1 MNPLLA
7 ARWQME
13 VSLGF
18 HMIFAALGIG
28 MPLAMVIAETLHLR
42 GKGEHWRSLART
54 WGKATALLFV
64 VGAVSGTALSF
75 ELGLLWPKFMSLA
88 GPVVGPAFT
97 LEGYAFLVEAIFLGL
112 YLYGWE
118 RLSRRAHLFTGA
130 VVALSGLASGI
141 LVVGA
146 NAWMQSP
153 RGAVIADGK
162 LVELDA
168 LATFENPSW
177 LPLATHSSLSCY
189 ISVGFAIAGVY
200 AVGILRGRDGARARA
215 GLALGMAMAT
225 VASALQVVSGDRV
238 AKLVARTQPEKLAAM
253 EALFHTERG
262 APLLVGGLPDPAHE
276 SVRFG
281 IELPRGLSFLATG
294 DADAVVRGLAEFPP
308 DARPNTVLCH
318 LAFQVMVGSAFVML
332 GIGALYWVN
341 RLRKRAEGTL
351 LLRLVALG
359 SPLGF
364 LALEAGWI
372 VTEAGRQPWIVYH
385 VLRTAEAVT
394 PRTDVGITL
403 ALYVMLYLGL
413 AFALVSVLNRLRET
427 GDAHP
432 PASDHRA
439 APPVVVKETA

>member
-1 MNPLLA
+1 MSPLLA

-28 MPLAMVIAETLHLR
+28 MPLAMVVAEAMHLR
-42 GKGEHWRSLART
+42 GKGDHWRSLART

-97 LEGYAFLVEAIFLGL
+97 LEGYAFLIEAIFLGL

-118 RLSRRAHLFTGA
+118 RLSRRAHLFTGV

-153 RGAVIADGK
+153 RGVVIEEGR
-162 LVELDA
+162 LVDLDA

-215 GLALGMAMAT
+215 GLGLGMAMAT

-253 EALFHTERG
+253 EALFHTQRG

-281 IELPRGLSFLATG
+281 LELPRGLSFLATG
-294 DADAVVRGLAEFPP
+294 DPDAVVRGLADFPL
-308 DARPNTVLCH
+308 DTRPNTILCH
-318 LAFQVMVGSAFVML
+318 LAFQVMVGCAFAML
-332 GIGALYWVN
+332 GIGALYWLS
-341 RLRKRAEGTL
+341 RLRKRTAGTG

-385 VLRTAEAVT
+385 VLRTADAVT
-394 PRTDVGITL
+394 PRTDVVTTL
-403 ALYVMLYLGL
+403 AVYVVLYLGL
-413 AFALVSVLNRLRET
+413 AVALVSILNRLRESGDPHAPGTDPTRT
-427 GDAHP
+427 GP
-432 PASDHRA
+432 M
-439 APPVVVKETA
+439 KEGA